1 MGQESKKKKH
11 TKTFDAILKENILRA
26 NIMLK
31 ISKLS
36 IKKKKEN
43 ERIKKILRN

>member
-1 MGQESKKKKH
+1 MGKINFE
-11 TKTFDAILKENILRA
+11 AILKEENILRA

-36 IKKKKEN
+36 IKKKN
-43 ERIKKILRN
+43 KKILKTND